1 MRKRKKGRKLSRKRD
16 QRNALLKSLASA
28 VILKERIKTTEAKA
42 KEVSVYVEKF
52 ITTAKK
58 GDLASR
64 RRLSQFFSPK
74 IVKKLMDEIAPRY
87 EKRGGG
93 YTRVIKL
100 GQRKSDGAKIAFI
113 ELVK

>member
-28 VILKERIKTTEAKA
+28 VILRERIKTTEAKA

-87 EKRGGG
+87 EKRNGG

-100 GQRKSDGAKIAFI
+100 GQRKDDGAKIAFI

>member
-1 MRKRKKGRKLSRKRD
+1 MRKRKKGRKLSRERD
-16 QRNALLKSLASA
+16 QRNALLKSLVSA
-28 VILKERIKTTEAKA
+28 VILRERIKTTEAKA

-64 RRLSQFFSPK
+64 RKLLQFFSSRL
-74 IVKKLMDEIAPRY
+74 VKKLMDEIAPRY
-87 EKRGGG
+87 QSRKGG

-100 GQRKSDGAKIAFI
+100 GRRKDDGAKIVFI

>member
-87 EKRGGG
+87 EKRSGG